1 MKNPLRFAGDFFIK
15 FHDDVINFTVG
26 RIDKM
31 DFKKIFSMITAAM
44 ILFTVSNGLA
54 AEADE
59 TPPAEKTT
67 LPQVIKKSVEDF
79 ISAAQGDYTG
89 LIIDCR
95 GLGLKTA
102 MSPVI
107 KNVNGT
113 KIYGH
118 KDLDIDK
125 IIEMGMVDYVDNPEN
140 VARAGTNP
148 LIVKAV
154 SLDNFNSDP
163 VVSIADSNKILIE
176 NRVTKFLKEL
186 RVVFLFD

>member
-1 MKNPLRFAGDFFIK
+1 
-15 FHDDVINFTVG
+15 
-26 RIDKM
+26 M
-31 DFKKIFSMITAAM
+31 DFKKIFSMITATM
-44 ILFTVSNGLA
+44 ILFTASNGLA
-54 AEADE
+54 AETDE

-140 VARAGTNP
+140 VSRAGTNP

-176 NRVTKFLKEL
+176 NRVTKFLKAL

>member
-1 MKNPLRFAGDFFIK
+1 
-15 FHDDVINFTVG
+15 
-26 RIDKM
+26 M
-31 DFKKIFSMITAAM
+31 DLKKIFSTITTTI
-44 ILFTVSNGLA
+44 ILFTASNGLA
-54 AEADE
+54 AETAE
-59 TPPAEKTT
+59 PPPPEEKTT

-125 IIEMGMVDYVDNPEN
+125 IIAMGMVDYVDNPEN
-140 VARAGTNP
+140 VSRAGTNP
-148 LIVKAV
+148 LVVKAV

>member
-1 MKNPLRFAGDFFIK
+1 
-15 FHDDVINFTVG
+15 
-26 RIDKM
+26 M
-31 DFKKIFSMITAAM
+31 DFKKMFSTMTAAI
-44 ILFTVSNGLA
+44 ILFTASNGLA
-54 AEADE
+54 AETAE
-59 TPPAEKTT
+59 PPSEEKTT

-95 GLGLKTA
+95 GLGLKSA

-125 IIEMGMVDYVDNPEN
+125 IIEMGMADYIDDPEN
-140 VARAGTNP
+140 VERAGTNP
-148 LIVKAV
+148 LVIKAQ
-154 SLDNFNSDP
+154 SLNNFNSNP
-163 VVSIADSNKILIE
+163 VVAIPDSNRILIE
-176 NRVTKFLKEL
+176 NHATKFLKEL
-186 RVVFLFD
+186 KVVFLFD

>member
-1 MKNPLRFAGDFFIK
+1 
-15 FHDDVINFTVG
+15 
-26 RIDKM
+26 M
-31 DFKKIFSMITAAM
+31 DFKKIFSTITATI
-44 ILFTVSNGLA
+44 ILFTTSNGLA
-54 AEADE
+54 AETAE

-67 LPQVIKKSVEDF
+67 LPQVIKKSVEEF

-125 IIEMGMVDYVDNPEN
+125 IIAMGMVDYVDNPDN
-140 VARAGTNP
+140 VARAGVNP

-176 NRVTKFLKEL
+176 NRITKFLKEL